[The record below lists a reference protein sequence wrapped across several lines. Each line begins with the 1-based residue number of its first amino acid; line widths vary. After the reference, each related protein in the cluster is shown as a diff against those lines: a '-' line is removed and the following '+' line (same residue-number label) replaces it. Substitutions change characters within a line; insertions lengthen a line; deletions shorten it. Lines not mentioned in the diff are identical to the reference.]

1 MMPSMIS
8 TPRGRLTQTE
18 SSTLSRLAAS
28 ERSARGGSRAT
39 AVVSGLKGCIAVSL
53 AAVLAA
59 CGDTGP
65 AEPSYFPLNKG
76 WQWTYKLTTDTIAGS
91 KTSEFEVTN
100 QGSIKIGD
108 NDKIME
114 RRNSF
119 GNSYYFVTT
128 PTAIT
133 RVASKNALDP
143 TPRPD
148 IEELPRHVMPL
159 PPKEGATWLVM
170 TNLFLLT
177 KPMDF
182 PQEMKYGRPMP
193 MTFEIESIDETV
205 TVPAGTFNKCIVI
218 SGQRTLRM
226 MTDPV
231 EGMQDIPINQ
241 KEWYCP
247 NAGMVKFVRA
257 EIIKGRWISGGTFSL
272 ELTKLKR

>member
-1 MMPSMIS
+1 MMQSM
-8 TPRGRLTQTE
+8 TTEHGPLTAAGRQAPPRRRTGAG
-18 SSTLSRLAAS
+18 LA
-28 ERSARGGSRAT
+28 
-39 AVVSGLKGCIAVSL
+39 SGAIVGLMVGL
-53 AAVLAA
+53 AAVLSG
-59 CGDTGP
+59 CGDSSPG
-65 AEPSYFPLNKG
+65 EPSYFPLNKG
-76 WQWTYKLTTDTIAGS
+76 WQWTYKLTTDTIAGV
-91 KTSEFEVTN
+91 KTSEFVVTN
-100 QGSIKIGD
+100 QGAVKVGD

-143 TPRPD
+143 APRPD

-159 PPKEGATWLVM
+159 PPKEGATWL
-170 TNLFLLT
+170 TLTSLFLLV

-218 SGQRTLRM
+218 TGQRTLRLM
-226 MTDPV
+226 SDPV
-231 EGMQDIPINQ
+231 EGMQNIPINQ

-247 NAGMVKFVRA
+247 NVGMVKFVRA

-272 ELTKLKR
+272 ELTKLSR